1 MLRILLSLKSE
12 KFIKHETNIISMGS
26 IVAKYKEVD
35 KRICSSDISGFLY
48 YITPS
53 NLEEEK
59 LNPDPEFNYPPLD
72 FDPKEKI
79 KKLSSTNVPE
89 GELAEV
95 YEGKKDEI
103 IYKLKILEN
112 RGERGKVVEL
122 SEELYGKPKKATV
135 DFAKYILEQKQSY
148 YEYPKILGA
157 EYLKKEMEKILEK
170 YNLKDWKIE
179 FSEKPEVTVSPL
191 KKRITIGKNR
201 KFSEKDIRRLIEHE
215 IGVHALRA
223 ENGSLQPL
231 EIFVA
236 GFPGYLK
243 TEEGFA
249 LYREEVTKLLD
260 NKKLREYAAR
270 VIAVDM
276 VYNGYEFKQ
285 IFEKLKSYGFSD
297 EEGWNITYRALRAGG
312 FCKDHIY
319 LEGLREIEEFLEKGN
334 KKKKLKLLYVG
345 KIGLN
350 DLELVENL
358 LNAKEIIK
366 PKYFP
371 GWEFI

>member
-1 MLRILLSLKSE
+1 
-12 KFIKHETNIISMGS
+12 MGS

-35 KRICSSDISGFLY
+35 KRICSNDIPRFLY

-59 LNPDPEFNYPPLD
+59 LNPYPEFNYPGLD
-72 FDPKEKI
+72 FNPDKKI
-79 KKLSSTNVPE
+79 EELSLIVVPE

-95 YEGKKDEI
+95 YEKKKDEI
-103 IYKLKILEN
+103 IYKLEVLKN
-112 RGERGKVVEL
+112 RGKRDKVVEL
-122 SEELYGKPKKATV
+122 SEKLYGKPKKATV
-135 DFAKYILEQKQSY
+135 DFAKYILEQEQRY
-148 YEYPKILGA
+148 YEDPKILGA
-157 EYLKKEMEKILEK
+157 EDLKKEMEKILEK

-179 FSEKPEVTVSPL
+179 LSEKPEVTVSPL

-236 GFPGYLK
+236 GFPKYLK
-243 TEEGFA
+243 TEEGLA
-249 LYREEVTKLLD
+249 LYREKDTKLLE

-276 VYNGYEFKQ
+276 MYNGYEFRQ
-285 IFEKLKSYGFSD
+285 IFEELKSYGFSD
-297 EEGWNITYRALRAGG
+297 EEAWNITYRVLRGG
-312 FCKDHIY
+312 GIGKDYIY
-319 LEGLREIEEFLEKGN
+319 LEGLREIEELLEKEN
-334 KKKKLKLLYVG
+334 KDKKLKLLYVG
-345 KIGLN
+345 KIGIDDLN
-350 DLELVENL
+350 LVEEL
-358 LNAKEIIK
+358 LKAKEIIK

-371 GWEFI
+371 EWEFI